1 MKAIALLGRRDE
13 PTDGVADYC
22 SHLAQALRTHNIDL
36 EILHVPWAELGWRGA
51 MRWLSRE
58 SRNWAG
64 QWVLFQYTAM
74 AWSRRGLPFRVL
86 AVQRLL
92 LKRKVKCAVVFHDV
106 ILDPL
111 PGLHNRIR
119 RKIQYWI
126 MARLL
131 ARATQGISTV
141 ASDELRWPL
150 ASPDKL
156 VFIPIGANIPEVTPK
171 STGERSFTPNGQP
184 KTIGIFCIS
193 GGNYRQREVK
203 EILFVVEQAKAR
215 VPLLQLEIFGRG
227 TQEAASLLEEP
238 LRKLAVKYRL
248 RGVLPAEEITRTLK
262 SLDAF
267 LCVRGE
273 MSPNRGSALGAIAC
287 GVPIIAFGQRGRYK
301 ELDAAG
307 IEFAPWGSLNS
318 LADATIRVL
327 KDTTL
332 WKELRERNRRAHAQ
346 HFSWD
351 AIAAR
356 YAAILNPPRTPT
368 E

>member
-22 SHLAQALRTHNIDL
+22 SFLSQALRRHNIDL
-36 EILHVPWAELGWRGA
+36 EIVHVPWAERGWRDA

-58 SRNWAG
+58 SRNWTG
-64 QWVLFQYTAM
+64 QWVLLQYTAM

-92 LKRKVKCAVVFHDV
+92 LKRGVKCAVVFHDV

-111 PGLHNRIR
+111 PGFHNHIR

-126 MARLL
+126 MSRLL
-131 ARATQGISTV
+131 ARATEGISTV
-141 ASDELRWPL
+141 SPDGLRWPDS
-150 ASPDKL
+150 APVKL
-156 VFIPIGANIPEVTPK
+156 VFIPIGANISAEFTREK
-171 STGERSFTPNGQP
+171 SFTPNGQP

-193 GGNYRQREVK
+193 GGNYRLREVK

-215 VPLLQLEIFGRG
+215 APDLQLEIFGRG
-227 TQEAASLLEEP
+227 TEEAAPLLQEP
-238 LRKLAVKYRL
+238 LRKLNVKYRL
-248 RGVLPAEEITRTLK
+248 RGVLPADEIARTLQ

-273 MSPNRGSALGAIAC
+273 MSPNRGSALAAIAS

-301 ELDAAG
+301 VLDEAG
-307 IEFAPWGSLNS
+307 IEFAAWGSLDS

-327 KDTTL
+327 TDATL
-332 WKELRERNRRAHAQ
+332 WQELYERNRRTHAEY
-346 HFSWD
+346 FSWD
-351 AIAAR
+351 AVAAR
-356 YAAILNPPRTPT
+356 YAAILHSPETSPK
-368 E
+368 

>member
-22 SHLAQALRTHNIDL
+22 SYLAQALRAHNIEL
-36 EILHVPWAELGWRGA
+36 EIVHVPWAERGWRDA

-58 SRNWAG
+58 SQNWSG
-64 QWVLFQYTAM
+64 QWVLLQYTAM

-92 LKRKVKCAVVFHDV
+92 LKRGVKCAVVFHDV

-126 MARLL
+126 MSRLL
-131 ARATQGISTV
+131 ARAPQGISTV
-141 ASDELRWPL
+141 ATDELRWPL
-150 ASPDKL
+150 ASPEKL
-156 VFIPIGANIPEVTPK
+156 VFIPIGANIPEAAPEF
-171 STGERSFTPNGQP
+171 TGEKGFTPIGQP
-184 KTIGIFCIS
+184 KTIGVYCIS
-193 GGNYRQREVK
+193 GGNYRRREVK
-203 EILFVVEQAKAR
+203 EILYVVDKVKAR
-215 VPLLQLEIFGRG
+215 VPALQLEIFGRG

-238 LRKLAVKYRL
+238 LRKLAVKYCL
-248 RGVLPAEEITRTLK
+248 RDVLPAEEITRTLK
-262 SLDAF
+262 SLAAF

-273 MSPNRGSALGAIAC
+273 MSPNRGSALAAISC
-287 GVPIIAFGQRGRYK
+287 GVPIIAFGQPGRYK

-307 IEFAPWGSLNS
+307 IEFAPWGSLTS

-327 KDTTL
+327 TDGTL
-332 WKELRERNRRAHAQ
+332 WQELHEKNRRAHAEY
-346 HFSWD
+346 FSWD
-351 AIAAR
+351 VIAAR
-356 YAAILNPPRTPT
+356 YAAILHSPETPP

>member
-22 SHLAQALRTHNIDL
+22 SYLAQALRRHNIEL
-36 EILHVPWAELGWRGA
+36 EIVHVPWAERGWRNA
-51 MRWLSRE
+51 MRWLARE
-58 SRNWAG
+58 SKSWTG
-64 QWVLFQYTAM
+64 QWVLLQYTAM

-92 LKRKVKCAVVFHDV
+92 LKRGVKCAVVFHDV

-126 MARLL
+126 MSCLL
-131 ARATQGISTV
+131 ARASQGISTISTD
-141 ASDELRWPL
+141 ALRWPN
-150 ASPDKL
+150 AARGKL
-156 VFIPIGANIPEVTPK
+156 VFIPISANIPEVIPK
-171 STGERSFTPNGQP
+171 TIGERTFTPNGQP

-193 GGNYRQREVK
+193 GGSYRPREVR
-203 EILFVVEQAKAR
+203 EILFVVEQARAH
-215 VPLLQLEIFGRG
+215 VPALQLEIFGRG
-227 TQEAASLLEEP
+227 TQEAAPLLEGP
-238 LRKLAVKYRL
+238 LRKLGVNYRL
-248 RGVLPAEEITRTLK
+248 RDILPAEEVTQTLQT
-262 SLDAF
+262 LDVF

-273 MSPNRGSALGAIAC
+273 MSPNRGSALAAIAC
-287 GVPIIAFGQRGRYK
+287 GVPIIAFGQPGRYE

-307 IEFAPWGSLNS
+307 IEFAPCGSLNS

-327 KDTTL
+327 TDATL
-332 WKELRERNRRAHAQ
+332 WQELHERNSLAHAEY
-346 HFSWD
+346 FSWN
-351 AIAAR
+351 AVATR
-356 YAAILNPPRTPT
+356 YAAVLHSPETRP

>member
-22 SHLAQALRTHNIDL
+22 SYLAQALQTHNIDL
-36 EILHVPWAELGWRGA
+36 EIVHVPWAERGWRGA

-58 SRNWAG
+58 SRNWTG
-64 QWVLFQYTAM
+64 QWVLLQYTAM
-74 AWSRRGLPFRVL
+74 AWSRRGLPFPVL

-92 LKRKVKCAVVFHDV
+92 LKRGVKCAVVFHDV
-106 ILDPL
+106 ILDPV

-131 ARATQGISTV
+131 SRATQGISTI
-141 ASDELRWPL
+141 ATDQLRWPHS
-150 ASPDKL
+150 APGKL
-156 VFIPIGANIPEVTPK
+156 VFIPIGANISAEF
-171 STGERSFTPNGQP
+171 TGEKRFTPNGEP

-193 GGNYRQREVK
+193 GGNYRPREVK
-203 EILFVVEQAKAR
+203 EILFVVGQAKAR
-215 VPLLQLEIFGRG
+215 VPELQLEIFGRG
-227 TQEAASLLEEP
+227 TEEAASLLQEP
-238 LRKLAVKYRL
+238 LRKLDVKYRL
-248 RGVLPAEEITRTLK
+248 RGVLPAEEIARTLQ

-273 MSPNRGSALGAIAC
+273 ISPNRGSALAAIAC
-287 GVPIIAFGQRGRYK
+287 GVPIIAFGQPGRYE

-307 IEFAPWGSLNS
+307 IEFAPWGSLTS

-327 KDTTL
+327 TDVTL
-332 WKELRERNRRAHAQ
+332 WQALHEKNHRACGQ
-346 HFSWD
+346 YFSWD
-351 AIAAR
+351 AVAAR
-356 YAAILNPPRTPT
+356 YAAILNPPGTPT